1 MKEKTLNQLVHGIRS
16 RKVPFS
22 VVFETT
28 NRCNLRCLHCYQETT
43 RGEELTAREIKS
55 ILDSL
60 QQSGTLKLTL
70 TGGEPTLR
78 EDFSEIFFSCHQ
90 KGFAV
95 TLFTNATHLPAGVKK
110 AMIRNPPFVV
120 ETSLYGTSSKTHDSI
135 TQSDGSFD
143 LSLQNI
149 RWMVQKAIRVIV
161 KTVVLTLNVHEIRG
175 LYGLCKGLGVEFQPS
190 FRVFPSRDSH
200 RSPERLRLKAKEI
213 ETFLGRERDLL
224 NRNWMD
230 QEPFAKEFICNA
242 GREACCISASGKL
255 YPCVALP
262 WECGDLKENSFAE
275 IWSQSP
281 ILKEIRSYKEK
292 DFKTCYDCKW
302 RTFCRFCPGMGF
314 SEHRNMLIPSK
325 EICKFTR
332 AFNS

>member
-1 MKEKTLNQLVHGIRS
+1 MKEKTLNQLVRRIRS

-28 NRCNLRCLHCYQETT
+28 KRCNLRCLHCYQE
-43 RGEELTAREIKS
+43 RGGEELTGREIRS

-78 EDFSEIFFSCHQ
+78 EDFLEIFSYCHQ

-95 TLFTNATHLPAGVKK
+95 TLFTNATHLPTGVRK

-120 ETSLYGTSSKTHDSI
+120 ESSLYGASSKTHDSI
-135 TQSDGSFD
+135 TQLDGSFD

-149 RWMVQKAIRVIV
+149 RWMVGKGIRVIV
-161 KTVVLTLNVHEIRG
+161 KTVILTLNLHEVRR
-175 LYGLCKGLGVEFQPS
+175 LEGLCQGLGVEFQLS

-200 RSPERLRLKAKEI
+200 RSPERFRLKAKEMR
-213 ETFLGRERDLL
+213 TFLGRKKDLF
-224 NRNWMD
+224 NRNWIE
-230 QEPFAKEFICNA
+230 QEPFTKEFICNA

-262 WECGDLKENSFAE
+262 WECGDLREDSFAE
-275 IWSQSP
+275 IWSRSP
-281 ILKEIRSYKEK
+281 TLKQIRSYKEE
-292 DFKTCYDCKW
+292 DFKTCFDCKW
-302 RTFCRFCPGMGF
+302 KDLCRFCPGMGF

-332 AFNS
+332 VFGS